1 MAAGVAAEGAL
12 LTLAADGSVGVVAD
26 FTEAIITL
34 VAYTVEVRVEGVAF
48 DTS

>member
-1 MAAGVAAEGAL
+1 MAAGVAVEGAL
-12 LTLAADGSVGVVAD
+12 PALAADGSVGVVAD